1 MIYLIDITHSFLSL
15 FVFCFCLFCFCFE
28 RESER
33 ERERESE
40 REERERVSCKW
51 TSYTLR
57 EVHFFANIVWN
68 LLSWPAFIPMQS
80 THPHHHLHHHH
91 DRYHHPPNLFHIIFA
106 FSYLYLPQ
114 TVVGP
119 TVSEA
124 EGIWCF
130 LFVCLFFHHQIQAQ
144 GNKNGKTNNN
154 NNTCNNNNEW

>member
-33 ERERESE
+33 ERARG
-40 REERERVSCKW
+40 EREREFHANEQVIHLGKSI
-51 TSYTLR
+51 SLLTLF
-57 EVHFFANIVWN
+57 EIFCLGPHLFQCNQPIPTTTFITIMIV
-68 LLSWPAFIPMQS
+68 PPS
-80 THPHHHLHHHH
+80 TKS
-91 DRYHHPPNLFHIIFA
+91 
-106 FSYLYLPQ
+106 FSYYICFFIFKPS
-114 TVVGP
+114 TNCS

-130 LFVCLFFHHQIQAQ
+130 LFVCLFVFFHHQIQAQ

-154 NNTCNNNNEW
+154 NTVIIIMNDNDK

>member
-15 FVFCFCLFCFCFE
+15 FVFCLFCFCFE

-33 ERERESE
+33 ERVWARG
-40 REERERVSCKW
+40 ERERERKREFHANEQVIDLRKSI
-51 TSYTLR
+51 SLLTLF
-57 EVHFFANIVWN
+57 EIFCLGPHLFQCNQPIPPPPSSP
-68 LLSWPAFIPMQS
+68 SWSLPPS
-80 THPHHHLHHHH
+80 T
-91 DRYHHPPNLFHIIFA
+91 RS
-106 FSYLYLPQ
+106 FSYYICFFIFKPC
-114 TVVGP
+114 TNCS

-130 LFVCLFFHHQIQAQ
+130 LFVCLFFFHHQIQAQ